1 MTLEEQ
7 GSRPGEAG
15 RGANGGG
22 GEDVVDG
29 GGEDVADG
37 GGDNC
42 WLGDFLSLRLSGS

>member
-29 GGEDVADG
+29 GGEDVAETTVG
-37 GGDNC
+37 
-42 WLGDFLSLRLSGS
+42 LGIFYLSA